1 MSGKPP
7 PQPPLLGPAQAQTLL
22 DQVIYEQV
30 LECIDLDALCRLEQS
45 SSSVMASAANSSTI
59 RGTSFAPLAM
69 MAGELEGVGPDKAGD
84 MATAMLDR
92 ALLRLPAD
100 VRSYLRL
107 AGLLSSA
114 SGCALCDEET
124 RPGAPAP
131 ARPSPVRPRADRG
144 AGDEA
149 GRA

>member
-7 PQPPLLGPAQAQTLL
+7 PQPPQLGPAQAQTLL

-30 LECIDLDALCRLEQS
+30 IECIDLDALCRLEQS
-45 SSSVMASAANSSTI
+45 
-59 RGTSFAPLAM
+59 LAM

-100 VRSYLRL
+100 LRSYLRL
-107 AGLLSSA
+107 AGLLST
-114 SGCALCDEET
+114 SGCELCDAEM
-124 RPGAPAP
+124 RPSAPVP
-131 ARPSPVRPRADRG
+131 ARPSPVRLKS
-144 AGDEA
+144 
-149 GRA
+149 